1 MNNTTLE
8 EDFSNFIFS
17 LYGKRP
23 NELPEKQKNDL
34 LYAFMAGV
42 VSTNEK
48 FMKTTEMNESESL
61 LLLDELQNEISSF
74 SEKLKNQ
81 IK

>member
-1 MNNTTLE
+1 
-8 EDFSNFIFS
+8 
-17 LYGKRP
+17 
-23 NELPEKQKNDL
+23 
-34 LYAFMAGV
+34 
-42 VSTNEK
+42 
-48 FMKTTEMNESESL
+48 MNESESL